1 MVLLCP
7 HVTARDLRLAHITAV
22 PALARGTVATLALG
36 RTHVTAATLAPCRTP
51 VTVAARGPH
60 DPLALLWP
68 HLLHMPHSRYYGR
81 T

>member
-1 MVLLCP
+1 M
-7 HVTARDLRLAHITAV
+7 TARDLHLAHITAV
-22 PALARGTVATLALG
+22 PALARVTVAALALG

-60 DPLALLWP
+60 GPRVTAAALAPHAALTLLWP
-68 HLLHMPHSRYYGR
+68 HLI